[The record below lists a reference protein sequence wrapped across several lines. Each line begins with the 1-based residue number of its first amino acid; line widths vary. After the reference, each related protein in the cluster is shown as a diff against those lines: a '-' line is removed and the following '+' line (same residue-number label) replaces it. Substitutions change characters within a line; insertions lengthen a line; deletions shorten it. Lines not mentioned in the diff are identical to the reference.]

1 MVIMKKVLMIA
12 HQFPPIGGSGV
23 QRTVKFI
30 KYLPD
35 FGWKGAVFT
44 RQAHTAALT
53 DNSLNRDIPDDTAI
67 YRSTSWD
74 LSEWPFPLNLAGKYI
89 RRRVLIPDGERL
101 WQLFARKEAI
111 RAAQTGSYDMLYSTS
126 QPFSTHL
133 LAMEVKKALP
143 SLPWVIDLR
152 DEWTNNSFVK
162 AYGYRP
168 SRIRLEKSMERQA
181 FEMADAIVINT
192 PFMRDNSVRD
202 YPELKN
208 KFHVIPNGFDQE
220 DFAGLEPGRKND
232 RFTLTY
238 TGLIYGNTSPDTVF
252 KAVSGLIREGRIQ
265 PGTIRLRFIGR
276 FKPEM
281 LEGMAREHHLE
292 QVVEALPYMPH
303 RESIQNLLWSDAV
316 LLLLGEGTEAIYTGK
331 LMEYINTGKPILASI
346 PSKGAAASLIQD
358 TKTGYVADCGD
369 VAATASHFL
378 AMVEKWLQGR
388 VLFQPDLQKIAQYE
402 RRELTK
408 KLAEIF
414 NQLC

>member
-1 MVIMKKVLMIA
+1 MKKVLMIA

-44 RQAHTAALT
+44 RQAQKAELT
-53 DNSLNRDIPDDTAI
+53 DKTLNSDIPPDTVI
-67 YRSTSWD
+67 LRSAAWD
-74 LSEWPFPLNLAGKYI
+74 LSEWPFPLSLAGKYL
-89 RRRVLIPDGERL
+89 RRKVLVPDGERL
-101 WQLFARKEAI
+101 WELFARKKAI
-111 RAAQTGSYDMLYSTS
+111 QAAQTGQYDMLYSSS

-133 LAMEVKKALP
+133 LAMEIKKALP
-143 SLPWVIDLR
+143 SLPWVVDLR
-152 DEWTNNSFVK
+152 DEWTNNAFVK

-168 SRIRLEKSMERQA
+168 SRIRLEKAMEKRT

-202 YPELKN
+202 YPGLKD
-208 KFHVIPNGFDQE
+208 KFHVIPNGFDKE
-220 DFAGLEPGRKND
+220 DFAGLQPARKNS

-238 TGLIYGNTSPDTVF
+238 TGLIYGNTSPVTVF
-252 KAVSGLIREGRIQ
+252 KAVSGLIREGRIH
-265 PGTIRLRFIGR
+265 PGSIRLRFIGR
-276 FKPEM
+276 FKPEL
-281 LEGMAREHHLE
+281 LEGMAREHQLE

-346 PSKGAAASLIQD
+346 PSKGAAADLIRE
-358 TKTGYVADCGD
+358 TRTGFVADCGD
-369 VAATASHFL
+369 VAATADHISS
-378 AMVEKWLQGR
+378 MVENWLQGR
-388 VLFQPDLQKIAQYE
+388 ELFRPDLQKIAQYE
-402 RRELTK
+402 RRELTR
-408 KLAEIF
+408 KLVGIF
-414 NQLC
+414 DGLC